1 MGKLVGLTGTPGTG
15 KKTLAPML
23 AAKLGLSCIGLNEL
37 AEVSGLWTKTKAGR
51 EVDTEALRR
60 KLVGNQAGPSLIYG
74 HLLPYVL
81 TRRQIAK
88 VVVLR
93 CEPAVL
99 RRRLMARG
107 YPASKIIENLEAELI
122 GTIAFDAYATFG
134 AEKTTEYDT
143 TRSRPEQTA
152 RSALEFVLSKE
163 PPSPRVDW
171 SPHYDSAAK
180 LRSLFMG
187 GSMGSPLT

>member
-1 MGKLVGLTGTPGTG
+1 
-15 KKTLAPML
+15 
-23 AAKLGLSCIGLNEL
+23 
-37 AEVSGLWTKTKAGR
+37 
-51 EVDTEALRR
+51 
-60 KLVGNQAGPSLIYG
+60 
-74 HLLPYVL
+74 LPYVL
-81 TRRQIAK
+81 AKSQIAK

-107 YPASKIIENLEAELI
+107 YSGPKITENLEAELI

-134 AEKTTEYDT
+134 TERTTEYDT
-143 TRSRPEQTA
+143 THSRPEQTA
-152 RSALEFVLSKE
+152 RSVLEFVLGRE

-180 LRSLFMG
+180 LRSLLVG
-187 GSMGSPLT
+187 RSRGTPLT